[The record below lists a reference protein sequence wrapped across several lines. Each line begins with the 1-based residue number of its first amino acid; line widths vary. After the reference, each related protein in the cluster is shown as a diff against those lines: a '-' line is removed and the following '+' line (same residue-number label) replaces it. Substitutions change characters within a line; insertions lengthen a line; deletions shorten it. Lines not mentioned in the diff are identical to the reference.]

1 MKRRPWVVGRGSWV
15 IGGML
20 IHVLLTGSVFG
31 EPRTPNPESRT
42 SVGVLVIAHGG
53 STRWNRAVRQTLKG
67 SELALPAEAAF
78 GMGMQVEEV
87 QRFQQAVEKLE
98 ARGVGRIAVIPL
110 LVSSHSE
117 VYRQYEYLFGLRDRA
132 EWPQAGPPLQVHV
145 PVVMGQALDD
155 DPVVA
160 EIVLERA
167 RALGRHPSQE
177 TVVLVAH
184 GPNDEADN
192 AQWLASLRRVAQHL
206 TQTGGFAQA
215 LSLTIRDDASHAVR
229 EDAKQ
234 ALRQAVQDA
243 GRQHQVLVVPVLM
256 AQGGI
261 EHKIPKLLKGLSY
274 RYSGRTLL
282 PHPKLAEWIAQQAS
296 RLAQPSPT
304 RYALA
309 PGEETNIVLK

>member
-1 MKRRPWVVGRGSWV
+1 MTRGLGLALVAWLVATPVAPTAVGA
-15 IGGML
+15 
-20 IHVLLTGSVFG
+20 
-31 EPRTPNPESRT
+31 EQC
-42 SVGVLVIAHGG
+42 GVLVIAHGG
-53 STRWNRAVRQTLKG
+53 SARWNRTVQQTLKG

-78 GMGMQVEEV
+78 GMGMQAEEV
-87 QRFQQAVEKLE
+87 ERFQQAVAKLE
-98 ARGVGRIAVIPL
+98 AQGVGRIAVIPL

-132 EWPQAGPPLQVHV
+132 EWPEAGPPLQVHV
-145 PVVMGQALDD
+145 PVVMGHALDD

-160 EIVLERA
+160 EILLERA
-167 RALGRHPSQE
+167 RVLGRHPLKE
-177 TVVLVAH
+177 TVVLLAH

-192 AQWLASLRRVAQHL
+192 AQWLASLQRVAQHL
-206 TQTGGFAQA
+206 KQTGGFAEV

-274 RYSGRTLL
+274 RYSGQTLL
-282 PHPKLAEWIAQQAS
+282 PHPKLSEWIAQQANS
-296 RLAQPSPT
+296 
-304 RYALA
+304 
-309 PGEETNIVLK
+309 VLK

>member
-1 MKRRPWVVGRGSWV
+1 MTRVLGLALVAWLVAAPTDVGA
-15 IGGML
+15 
-20 IHVLLTGSVFG
+20 
-31 EPRTPNPESRT
+31 EQC
-42 SVGVLVIAHGG
+42 GVLVIAHGG
-53 STRWNRAVRQTLKG
+53 STRWNRTVQETLKG
-67 SELALPAEAAF
+67 SQLARPAEVAF
-78 GMGMQVEEV
+78 GMGMQTEEV
-87 QRFQQAVEKLE
+87 QRFQQAVAKLE
-98 ARGVGRIAVIPL
+98 AQGVGRIAVIPL

-132 EWPQAGPPLQVHV
+132 EWPEVGPPLQVHV

-167 RALGRHPSQE
+167 RALGRHPSRE

-192 AQWLASLRRVAQHL
+192 AQWLACLQRVAQHL
-206 TQTGGFAQA
+206 KQTGGFAQA

-229 EDAKQ
+229 EDATQ
-234 ALRQAVQDA
+234 ALRQAVKDA
-243 GRQHQVLVVPVLM
+243 GRQHAVLVVPVLI

-274 RYSGRTLL
+274 RYSGQTLL
-282 PHPKLAEWIAQQAS
+282 PDPRLAEWIAQQV
-296 RLAQPSPT
+296 
-304 RYALA
+304 
-309 PGEETNIVLK
+309 NIVLK

>member
-1 MKRRPWVVGRGSWV
+1 MTRWLRVALVAWLAVSPLAAWAEQG
-15 IGGML
+15 
-20 IHVLLTGSVFG
+20 
-31 EPRTPNPESRT
+31 
-42 SVGVLVIAHGG
+42 GVLVVAHGG
-53 STRWNRAVRQTLKG
+53 SKRWNRTVQETLK
-67 SELALPAEAAF
+67 SAELALPAEVAF
-78 GMGMQVEEV
+78 GMGMHPDEV
-87 QRFQQAVEKLE
+87 RCFQQAVAKLE
-98 ARGVGRIAVIPL
+98 AQGVGRIAVIPL

-132 EWPQAGPPLQVHV
+132 EWPEAGPPLQVHV
-145 PVVMGQALDD
+145 PVVMGHALDD

-160 EIVLERA
+160 EILLERA
-167 RALGRHPSQE
+167 RALGRHPLQE
-177 TVVLVAH
+177 TVVLLAH

-192 AQWLASLRRVAQHL
+192 AQWLASLQRVAQHL
-206 TQTGGFAQA
+206 KQAGGFAEV

-274 RYSGRTLL
+274 RYSGQTLL

-296 RLAQPSPT
+296 RLTRPSPT
-304 RYALA
+304 GYALA
-309 PGEETNIVLK
+309 PSEEANIVLK